1 MDPREFDELVAR
13 LASGPSRRDA
23 LKGVAGGTLAAIG
36 ITAVDSDSEA
46 RKKKKRKKNNR
57 GDNRDRGNGKN
68 KGDGNN
74 RAEAEKK
81 KNKKKR
87 CKKKPKVTLC
97 HNGQTIKVSRCAK
110 KKHLRHGDTLGPCP
124 PYGG

>member
-13 LASGPSRRDA
+13 LANGPSRRDA
-23 LKGVAGGTLAAIG
+23 LKGVAGGTLAALG
-36 ITAVDSDSEA
+36 ITAVDSDA
-46 RKKKKRKKNNR
+46 DAKGKKKNRKNKR
-57 GDNRDRGNGKN
+57 GDNRGRNN
-68 KGDGNN
+68 GNN

-81 KNKKKR
+81 KNKKKKK

-110 KKHLRHGDTLGPCP
+110 KKHLRHGDTLGPGP